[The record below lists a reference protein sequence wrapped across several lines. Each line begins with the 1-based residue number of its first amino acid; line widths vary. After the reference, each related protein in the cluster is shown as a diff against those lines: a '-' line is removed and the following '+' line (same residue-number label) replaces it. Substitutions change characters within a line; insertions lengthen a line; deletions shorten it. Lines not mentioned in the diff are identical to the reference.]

1 MRVVLDTNVL
11 ISGMLSPF
19 GTCGEIV
26 RMLTGNELTLC
37 IDSRIIFEYQEV
49 LYRPKFDLDTNSIE
63 IIIEYIGNR
72 AENYPTIP
80 LPVTLP
86 DPDDNPFVEVAI
98 SAKVDCLITGNLK
111 HFPENS
117 RFGINVLSPREFIDY
132 IKEQQTKF
140 SNFDQE

>member
-37 IDSRIIFEYQEV
+37 IDSRIIFEYTDV
-49 LYRPKFDLDTNSIE
+49 LNRPKFDITKNNINIVIDYIE
-63 IIIEYIGNR
+63 KK
-72 AENYPTIP
+72 AETHSTSP
-80 LPVTLP
+80 LPVSLP
-86 DPDDNPFVEVAI
+86 DSDDNPFMEVAI
-98 SAKVDCLITGNLK
+98 SAKADYLVTGNLK

-132 IKEQQTKF
+132 LRKQQD
-140 SNFDQE
+140 NNMDQK